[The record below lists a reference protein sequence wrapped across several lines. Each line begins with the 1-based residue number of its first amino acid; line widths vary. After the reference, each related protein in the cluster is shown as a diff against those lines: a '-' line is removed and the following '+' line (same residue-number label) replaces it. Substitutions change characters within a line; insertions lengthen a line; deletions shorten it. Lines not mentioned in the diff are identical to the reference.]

1 MTFHKIFRAFFVHAQ
16 FCHSKNWYSTMAN
29 FNKCI
34 FMVECWYPQ
43 LTLSSTRTFFL
54 YLPVNLFKFF
64 SFWLA
69 KMSQTKSYIRTKIVY
84 LEYKCFDIYV
94 QNESLRVPNY
104 FISNKLSFR
113 FKFKLIVKIILNF
126 DVNKCISNWYF

>member
-1 MTFHKIFRAFFVHAQ
+1 MLNFVIVKIDIVQWQISTNAFSWLNVDIRSWLYPRQEHF
-16 FCHSKNWYSTMAN
+16 FCIYQLICPIFELTN
-29 FNKCI
+29 CI
-34 FMVECWYPQ
+34 
-43 LTLSSTRTFFL
+43 
-54 YLPVNLFKFF
+54 LFKFF